1 MLKRT
6 VTCGELRAI
15 NEKQEVILNGWVN
28 RKRNLGGL
36 IFIDLRDRYGI
47 TQIFFDPSQESEMIE
62 VAKKLSYEDVI
73 AIKGIVNARPGEMQ
87 NKDMVTGEIE
97 VIATELELLNKSDA
111 IPFMVAGR
119 ESASEETR
127 LKYRYL
133 DLRTKELQDNFAI
146 RHKAAQQVRQ
156 YYTDNNFFE
165 IETPVL
171 MKSTP
176 EGARDFVVP
185 SRIHR
190 GKFYALP
197 QSPQTFKQLLMVSG
211 FDRYFQIARCFRDED
226 LRADRQPEF
235 TQIDVEMSFI
245 DEEDIF
251 YHTENMLRKVFKNVI
266 NVELPTNFPRMA
278 YTDAITKYGS
288 DKPDL
293 RFDYQI
299 HTLNDIVKNCDFKVF
314 SGTVEKGG
322 KVAGICVPGG
332 EFYTR
337 KQIGLLTEFA
347 KKYGAKGLAYVKII
361 EDGFDKGIAKFIG
374 SIKDEI
380 INKFSAK
387 SGDIIFFVAN
397 DERTTYK
404 TLGAVRLNVGKTL
417 KLIDETI
424 YKAIWITEFP
434 LFDWDENE
442 QRYLA
447 THHPFTSVRPEDK
460 ELLDTTPEKA
470 IARAY
475 DIVINGYEVGGGSIR
490 IHEND
495 MQMKIFNALA
505 IDEKTAKDKFGFLLD
520 ALSYG
525 TPPHG
530 GIAIGFDRLAML
542 LSGTDNIRDVI
553 AFPKTTSASSLMDES
568 PSNISDK
575 QLGELH
581 IKVVE
586 EVK

>member
-1 MLKRT
+1 
-6 VTCGELRAI
+6 
-15 NEKQEVILNGWVN
+15 
-28 RKRNLGGL
+28 
-36 IFIDLRDRYGI
+36 
-47 TQIFFDPSQESEMIE
+47 
-62 VAKKLSYEDVI
+62 
-73 AIKGIVNARPGEMQ
+73 
-87 NKDMVTGEIE
+87 
-97 VIATELELLNKSDA
+97 
-111 IPFMVAGR
+111 
-119 ESASEETR
+119 
-127 LKYRYL
+127 
-133 DLRTKELQDNFAI
+133 
-146 RHKAAQQVRQ
+146 
-156 YYTDNNFFE
+156 
-165 IETPVL
+165 

-397 DERTTYK
+397 DKRTTYK

-530 GIAIGFDRLAML
+530 GIALGFDRLAML

>member
-397 DERTTYK
+397 DKRTTYK

-530 GIAIGFDRLAML
+530 GIALGFDRLAML